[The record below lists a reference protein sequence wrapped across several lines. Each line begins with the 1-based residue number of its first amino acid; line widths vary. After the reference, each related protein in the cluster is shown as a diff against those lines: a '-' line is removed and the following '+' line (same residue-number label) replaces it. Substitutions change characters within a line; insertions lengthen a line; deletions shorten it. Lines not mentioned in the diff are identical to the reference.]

1 MAELGHFYFGLTSY
15 RNKVELFTKMDTII
29 TDSAAAKIEESFIFH
44 KDGNIYRSVIEDT
57 ERILIEKALQH
68 SEGNQLTAAKLL
80 GINRN
85 TLRSKIRK
93 LNIDQGK
100 FKYHE

>member
-1 MAELGHFYFGLTSY
+1 
-15 RNKVELFTKMDTII
+15 MDTMI
-29 TDSAAAKIEESFIFH
+29 TDSAVAKIEESFTFR

-57 ERILIEKALQH
+57 ERILIEKALQY

-93 LNIDQGK
+93 LNIDQGM
-100 FKYHE
+100 FKDHE

>member
-1 MAELGHFYFGLTSY
+1 
-15 RNKVELFTKMDTII
+15 MDTMI
-29 TDSAAAKIEESFIFH
+29 TDSAVLKIEESFTFG
-44 KDGNIYRSVIEDT
+44 KEGNIYRAVIEDT

-85 TLRSKIRK
+85 TLRTKIRK
-93 LNIDQGK
+93 LNIDQRK
-100 FKYHE
+100 YKYHEQPVFTQ

>member
-1 MAELGHFYFGLTSY
+1 M
-15 RNKVELFTKMDTII
+15 I
-29 TDSAAAKIEESFIFH
+29 TDSAAAKIEECFTFR
-44 KDGNIYRSVIEDT
+44 KDGNIYRTVIEDT

-68 SEGNQLTAAKLL
+68 AEGNQLTAAKLL

-93 LNIDQGK
+93 LNIDQRK
-100 FKYHE
+100 FKDHE

>member
-1 MAELGHFYFGLTSY
+1 
-15 RNKVELFTKMDTII
+15 MDTMI
-29 TDSAAAKIEESFIFH
+29 TDSAVAKIEESFTFR

-57 ERILIEKALQH
+57 ERILIEKALQY

-100 FKYHE
+100 FKDHE